1 MYNILNFTIMF
12 FQAINQMITTGTDLS
27 INIRRVNN
35 NLTVA
40 VVPRRSGVKDGERIV
55 PLILNGTPEELDA
68 GFLQAVG
75 TPVQKAQGILT
86 NLETFEKQAEQAVS
100 QSKAA
105 RSAAEKESKEVR
117 EKREKMEKLIKKAD
131 DAATARR
138 FSEAMTW
145 LKQARVL
152 ASAEKQ
158 KEIDVKMQ
166 EVQKQSSE
174 GSLFGMAEEPVP
186 VMSQPQVGMNG
197 RSQPVM
203 QQPEM
208 FPEQHVHVT
217 NPEPVMQTVHQ
228 QIPHETHQ
236 TAFVENGTYVQPA
249 PNRPAMQGT
258 GMPQGVAMQPYPQDF
273 HQPEAVS
280 YPPRQTQQPS
290 NGHIQNGT
298 VQVQNGNGRE
308 YQSVPAA
315 NETFCFD
322 PEDENDRELL
332 KEDPYAEYPDF
343 PAEYRMKDEAQIEM
357 VYC

>member
-1 MYNILNFTIMF
+1 
-12 FQAINQMITTGTDLS
+12 
-27 INIRRVNN
+27 
-35 NLTVA
+35 
-40 VVPRRSGVKDGERIV
+40 
-55 PLILNGTPEELDA
+55 
-68 GFLQAVG
+68 
-75 TPVQKAQGILT
+75 
-86 NLETFEKQAEQAVS
+86 
-100 QSKAA
+100 
-105 RSAAEKESKEVR
+105 
-117 EKREKMEKLIKKAD
+117 
-131 DAATARR
+131 
-138 FSEAMTW
+138 MTW

-166 EVQKQSSE
+166 EVQKQASE

-273 HQPEAVS
+273 HQPKLS
-280 YPPRQTQQPS
+280 LILHDRHSNRQTDIFRTERCKCRTEMGVNTRAYRP
-290 NGHIQNGT
+290 
-298 VQVQNGNGRE
+298 
-308 YQSVPAA
+308 
-315 NETFCFD
+315 
-322 PEDENDRELL
+322 
-332 KEDPYAEYPDF
+332 
-343 PAEYRMKDEAQIEM
+343 RMKHSVSIRKTRM
-357 VYC
+357 TGNS